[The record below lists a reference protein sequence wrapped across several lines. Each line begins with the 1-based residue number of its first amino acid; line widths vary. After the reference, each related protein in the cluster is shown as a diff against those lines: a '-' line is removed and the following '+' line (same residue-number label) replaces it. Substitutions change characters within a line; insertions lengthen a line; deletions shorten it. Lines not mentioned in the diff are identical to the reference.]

1 METALGVRV
10 KKKCSLSLKI
20 MLLILKPGNFILAV
34 EEIAGSWCLVLWE
47 NDNDVWAAQLKVRL
61 KA

>member
-1 METALGVRV
+1 
-10 KKKCSLSLKI
+10 

-34 EEIAGSWCLVLWE
+34 EEAEGSWCLVLWE
-47 NDNDVWAAQLKVRL
+47 SDNDVWAAQLKARL

>member
-34 EEIAGSWCLVLWE
+34 EEIAGS
-47 NDNDVWAAQLKVRL
+47 
-61 KA
+61 